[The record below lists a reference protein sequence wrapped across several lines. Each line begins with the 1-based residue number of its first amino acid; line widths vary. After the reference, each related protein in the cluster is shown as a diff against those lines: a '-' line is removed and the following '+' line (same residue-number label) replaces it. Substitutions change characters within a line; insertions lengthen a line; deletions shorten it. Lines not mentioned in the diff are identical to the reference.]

1 MERAIISNEIIF
13 DEKKDIDNS
22 FIFCLIFSVIH
33 VVSSK
38 FDSSNRPT
46 IELSVYPNSGIST
59 ENIQVRC
66 QIIQPISK
74 SPLASSKFDN
84 VYLSVKTDNVKPS
97 GIFLMFDD
105 SSDGCR
111 INRENVRVDVCNASL
126 LLVHINHTI
135 LNETLHKIDYSCS
148 KGTTYAYS
156 SYRIIKDQSA
166 RYYDPT
172 YNSSTCLTST
182 CSLLVF
188 FVCLFVQIQR
198 ITNLFSSL

>member
-1 MERAIISNEIIF
+1 MASSLLLLLF
-13 DEKKDIDNS
+13 HV
-22 FIFCLIFSVIH
+22 FCFLH
-33 VVSSK
+33 VVILVKS
-38 FDSSNRPT
+38 DSSNRMINERPT
-46 IELSVYPNSGIST
+46 VELSVFPNAGIST

-135 LNETLHKIDYSCS
+135 LNETLQKIDYSCS
-148 KGTTYAYS
+148 KGNTYAYS

-172 YNSSTCLTST
+172 YNSSTSI
-182 CSLLVF
+182 SSSIVF
-188 FVCLFVQIQR
+188 FICFFIQISR
-198 ITNLFSSL
+198 ITTMFYH